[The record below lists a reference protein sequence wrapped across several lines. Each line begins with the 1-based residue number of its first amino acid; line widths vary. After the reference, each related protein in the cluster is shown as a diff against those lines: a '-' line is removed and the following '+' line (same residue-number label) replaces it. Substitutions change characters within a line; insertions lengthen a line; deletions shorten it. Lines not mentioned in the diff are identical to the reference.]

1 MPFVW
6 TPLATRLLIVGVVL
20 VAAFVGFRIWIANHD
35 AARDT
40 KLTEQSNV
48 RTEEAAGKIEDKAED
63 LSGQQTVAEDAVK
76 TIHTNTVTR
85 YVEIRKDPAVAAAA
99 DTPVPV
105 QLRELAKSAREQ
117 RERLDRDREG
127 RQ

>member
-6 TPLATRLLIVGVVL
+6 TPLATRLVIIGVVL
-20 VAAFVGFRIWIANHD
+20 VAAFIGIRLWIANHD
-35 AARDT
+35 SARDT

-48 RTEEAAGKIEDKAED
+48 RTEKAADKIEDKAED
-63 LSGQQTVAEDAVK
+63 LSGDQKAAEDAVQ
-76 TIHTNTVTR
+76 TIHTQTVTR